1 MNDNI
6 KRLEEVRK
14 TLNLSKFI
22 FSEKIG
28 IRATNYSNIINGRTP
43 LKMSH
48 IYQLVN
54 LGFNPLWV
62 LNGEGEC
69 KLNTS
74 STYLV
79 PESTT
84 IANEPSA
91 KFLTEAWLT
100 EGVMKEIN
108 MPLFKGEFSYALL
121 LSICK
126 QYIRNHS
133 GDDPKSV
140 NFPALSA
147 AFLASLQAWDLLI
160 DSLLRSG
167 HQDKVEFEMLGKQY
181 TFSL

>member
-1 MNDNI
+1 MNDKIN
-6 KRLEEVRK
+6 RLETIRK
-14 TLNLSKFI
+14 KLNLSKFN

-62 LNGEGEC
+62 MNGEGDC
-69 KLNTS
+69 KVANV
-74 STYLV
+74 STYSI
-79 PESTT
+79 PENIS
-84 IANEPSA
+84 IVNEPSVGVI
-91 KFLTEAWLT
+91 TEPWLI

-108 MPLFKGEFSYALL
+108 MPLFRGEFSYALL
-121 LSICK
+121 TSICR
-126 QYIRNHS
+126 QYMRSHS

-140 NFPALSA
+140 SFAALSA

-167 HQDKVEFEMLGKQY
+167 QGKVEFELLGKPY